1 MKIIANYTRKLVDDN
16 GNIEITFTV
25 DNWAFKRS
33 INDLTKQPYS
43 LEIKVPKSKRSID
56 QNRLFWEIVGQISK
70 ATNIDD
76 MDIYCQ
82 IIEMAGAKYDYL
94 MVLPEAVERLNKA
107 YRAVRVLKDIE
118 HNGKMFKAVKAF
130 YGSSAMN
137 TQEMSELINHA
148 LDYAE
153 QSGVD
158 TELYE
163 GR

>member
-1 MKIIANYTRKLVDDN
+1 MKIIANYTRKLIDDK

-33 INDLTKQPYS
+33 VNDLTKQPYS

-56 QNRLFWEIVGQISK
+56 QNRLLWDIIGQISK
-70 ATNIDD
+70 ELDINDL
-76 MDIYCQ
+76 DIYAYL
-82 IIEMAGAKYDYL
+82 IEKTNAKYDEVVVKY
-94 MVLPEAVERLNKA
+94 EAIERLRSIF
-107 YRAVRVLKDIE
+107 RAVKVIGPTKE
-118 HNGKMFKAVKAF
+118 HGETFVKARTY
-130 YGSSAMN
+130 YGSSNFN
-137 TQEMSELINHA
+137 TKEMTELINHA